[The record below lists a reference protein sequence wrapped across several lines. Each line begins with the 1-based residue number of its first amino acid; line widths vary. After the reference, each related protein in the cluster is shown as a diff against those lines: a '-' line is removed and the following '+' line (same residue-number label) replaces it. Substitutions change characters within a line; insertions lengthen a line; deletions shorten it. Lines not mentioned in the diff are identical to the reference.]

1 MDCNERFV
9 QKRLSNMTLLLRN
22 VTHCYGLVT
31 AERGNGMAAP
41 RLLPPTSELARL
53 VADGLTHQQIADRIE
68 QATGVRVSR
77 STISAALSRAGLSAT
92 GNRYRA
98 EIPWR
103 VKGEHL
109 TQYPAR
115 MLRLLGRRN
124 GGQDLPDDEQERLDA
139 WLEALEEKGLVVAY
153 APETKGFIYVHADE
167 IHDGLN
173 GIPIR
178 VRIITPD
185 EIEE

>member
-1 MDCNERFV
+1 
-9 QKRLSNMTLLLRN
+9 
-22 VTHCYGLVT
+22 
-31 AERGNGMAAP
+31 MAAP
-41 RLLPPTSELARL
+41 RLLPPTSELARM

-68 QATGVRVSR
+68 TATGVRVSR
-77 STISAALSRAGLSAT
+77 STISAALSRAGLAT
-92 GNRYRA
+92 AGNRYRA

-103 VKGEHL
+103 VSGEHL

-124 GGQDLPDDEQERLDA
+124 AGISLGEEEGERLFA
-139 WLEALEEKGLVVAY
+139 WLESLEEKGLVVAY
-153 APETKGFIYVHADE
+153 APQNEGFIYVHADE
-167 IHDGLN
+167 VLDGQN